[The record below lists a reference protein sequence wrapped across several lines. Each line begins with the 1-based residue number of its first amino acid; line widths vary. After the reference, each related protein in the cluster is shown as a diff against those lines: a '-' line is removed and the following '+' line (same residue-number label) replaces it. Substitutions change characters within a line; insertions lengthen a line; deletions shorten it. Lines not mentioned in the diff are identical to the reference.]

1 MKIILS
7 TDAYEL
13 FYEEKGIISFEL
25 QSTTELDS
33 IVDGIR
39 KRKGYIPFFDE
50 TANNIN
56 DNGWYEFYL
65 EVDIT
70 TLNFISIRAIV
81 KGNSD
86 NDICPDDNDIY
97 RLEGFTS
104 FDQND
109 VMQQLIEEL
118 KNHNT
123 SLTEIRKEIE
133 DTKNKIIEM
142 EKLC

>member
-13 FYEEKGIISFEL
+13 YYEEKGIISFEL

-50 TANNIN
+50 TANSIN

-65 EVDIT
+65 EINVLDLTFASLI
-70 TLNFISIRAIV
+70 AIV
-81 KGNSD
+81 TGNAD
-86 NDICPDDNDIY
+86 MEICPDDKEFY
-97 RLEGFTS
+97 RLEEFTS
-104 FDQND
+104 FDHDD
-109 VMQQLIEEL
+109 VMKQLVKEL
-118 KNHNT
+118 KEYKT
-123 SLTEIRKEIE
+123 SLNEIKDEIV
-133 DTKNKIIEM
+133 KINR
-142 EKLC
+142 